1 MKDMKIL
8 LPGGA
13 GLVGQNLVARL
24 VAQGYGNIVV
34 LDKHVANLEIL
45 RKVQPAVTVEYA
57 DLADAGPW
65 QRHFAGAGAVVMLQA
80 QIGGKTYDLK
90 TYSYSNDWKK
100 IEGVLLLLRD
110 RTSGKTTYG
119 GGRVVD
125 IAIAKGSPPQEITF
139 DLNTAYSFL
148 CAHSDAF
155 NCPLV
160 LTNNVDVELKYGEK
174 YPPLFSGGSAKR

>member
-1 MKDMKIL
+1 MWS
-8 LPGGA
+8 
-13 GLVGQNLVARL
+13 ARC
-24 VAQGYGNIVV
+24 
-34 LDKHVANLEIL
+34 
-45 RKVQPAVTVEYA
+45 
-57 DLADAGPW
+57 
-65 QRHFAGAGAVVMLQA
+65 RHRSAARRTTSRLTATATTGRRS
-80 QIGGKTYDLK
+80 KECCC
-90 TYSYSNDWKK
+90 SC
-100 IEGVLLLLRD
+100 D

-160 LTNNVDVELKYGEK
+160 LTNNVDVALKYGEK
-174 YPPLFSGGSAKR
+174 YPPVFSGDSAKR